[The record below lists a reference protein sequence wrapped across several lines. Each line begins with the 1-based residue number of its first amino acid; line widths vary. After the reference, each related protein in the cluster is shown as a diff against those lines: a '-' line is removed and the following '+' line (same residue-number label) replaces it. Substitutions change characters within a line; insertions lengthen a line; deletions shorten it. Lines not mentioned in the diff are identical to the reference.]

1 MMGATGPMVFVSEAP
16 KKKVST
22 PPAEKPQRP
31 GANVMKRYLVF
42 TLMKRPN
49 KLERLFLAS
58 LFILV

>member
-31 GANVMKRYLVF
+31 GANVMKHFLVS
-42 TLMKRPN
+42 LMKRPN
-49 KLERLFLAS
+49 KLERLSLAS